1 MRARELTY
9 RSKQTK
15 EGGEV
20 GSDDGPLLIA
30 KEEMFSGP
38 SEAFKDAIT
47 QPGVLMCR
55 FGIAQR
61 AE

>member
-20 GSDDGPLLIA
+20 GCGDGPLLIA
-30 KEEMFSGP
+30 EEEEMFSGP
-38 SEAFKDAIT
+38 SEQGCDYAVRGMRW
-47 QPGVLMCR
+47 P
-55 FGIAQR
+55 
-61 AE
+61 